1 VAEAKVLTIPEG
13 SLLVLFDINLGE
25 PDTLGT
31 FCQEL
36 VELVGHTRFAVLSAT
51 TNDGT
56 AEVWSLDD
64 DIAGKLRDLLH
75 ANGARTAPIGG

>member
-1 VAEAKVLTIPEG
+1 MLTIPEG
-13 SLLVLFDINLGE
+13 SLVVLFDVNIAGDGDVLGA
-25 PDTLGT
+25 

-36 VELVGHTRFAVLSAT
+36 VDIVGHTKFAVLSAYT
-51 TNDGT
+51 QDGT

-75 ANGARTAPIGG
+75 DTGARTAPIGG